1 MDQAEQNIPFL
12 TAGRDDS
19 NTETCAQSLKTG
31 SALDQIKT
39 NVADQ
44 LQTMAQMLHK
54 KVGSSDQPNDLTNLG
69 QRAAD
74 WLDRSAD
81 YVSEMQPQRLRTDVE
96 NHVRRNPGRSLL
108 IAGAAGLVL
117 ASWLRRR

>member
-1 MDQAEQNIPFL
+1 MDQAEQNIPYL
-12 TAGRDDS
+12 TEGRDNWD
-19 NTETCAQSLKTG
+19 TEPRAQSLQTG

-54 KVGSSDQPNDLTNLG
+54 KVSNVDQPNDLTNLG

-117 ASWLRRR
+117 ARLLRRR